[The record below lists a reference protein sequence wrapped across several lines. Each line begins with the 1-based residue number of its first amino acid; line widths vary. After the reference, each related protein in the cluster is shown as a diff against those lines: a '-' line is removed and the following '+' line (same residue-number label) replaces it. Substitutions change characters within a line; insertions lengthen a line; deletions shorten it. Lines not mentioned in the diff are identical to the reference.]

1 MIAVVNELVRKKNT
15 PRTDR
20 TEREMSD
27 KERLVKEFIEKHGN
41 VSIKEISEQLNTTAA
56 YTSRILR
63 KMQDKKII
71 EVVGEGRSKKYIVK

>member
-20 TEREMSD
+20 TESEMSN
-27 KERLVKEFIEKHGN
+27 KERLVKEFIEKQGN

-63 KMQDKKII
+63 KLQDKKII

>member
-15 PRTDR
+15 PRTDC

-41 VSIKEISEQLNTTAA
+41 VS
-56 YTSRILR
+56 
-63 KMQDKKII
+63 DKRNI
-71 EVVGEGRSKKYIVK
+71 RAN

>member
-15 PRTDR
+15 PRTDH
-20 TEREMSD
+20 TESEMSD
-27 KERLVKEFIEKHGN
+27 KERLVKEFIEKQGN

-63 KMQDKKII
+63 KLQDKKII